1 MAALARALIGEQTVL
16 GSLLGKLTTTFKV
29 WDERV
34 QARRE
39 LAELTFRDIQDIG
52 LDQAEVDREIAKPF
66 WVA

>member
-16 GSLLGKLTTTFKV
+16 GGLLGKLTTTFKV

-66 WVA
+66 WIA